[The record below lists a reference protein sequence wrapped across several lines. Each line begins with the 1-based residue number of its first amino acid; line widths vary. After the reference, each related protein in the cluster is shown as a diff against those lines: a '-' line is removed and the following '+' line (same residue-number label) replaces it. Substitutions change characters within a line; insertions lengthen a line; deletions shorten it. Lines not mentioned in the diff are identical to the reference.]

1 MLSLL
6 IGGLVSTGLCAGI
19 AKLCGIDNDTPHDS
33 TMDIFDN
40 PFQP

>member
-6 IGGLVSTGLCAGI
+6 IGGFVSTRLCAGI

-33 TMDIFDN
+33 AMDIYDN